1 MPLEN
6 AKEGTPGFGRN
17 VEREIE
23 AGKPQD
29 QAVAIA
35 YAKAR
40 GDDAEEPASDIVV
53 RPRVRASGILIVCAG
68 EMLLLKR
75 AGDGDHDGEWCIP
88 GGKVEDGEN
97 AAEAACRETAEEAG
111 VVVPIE
117 AIAEWTRT
125 INDEVD
131 FTTFVASIAEKPEV
145 VLDETES
152 SEFVWAKLDALPSPL
167 HPGMEMVL
175 ARFGMDELAIAE
187 AMSQGKLASP
197 SVYQN
202 LVLFNI
208 RITGTGLSYRVDHD
222 EYVWRDPSLYLN
234 ERFIKRC
241 NGLIVIWEHP
251 KDTIVDSQEFAD
263 RIVGTTFLP
272 YIKGD
277 EVWAITKMYD
287 DAAILELETNPYSTS
302 PSVTLR
308 KGSNA
313 TRDLDGEQLLIEGV
327 PALIDHVALCP
338 HGVWDKGGPPDG
350 VESADIIRADS
361 VSGHLPAV
369 KTHDK
374 QNSSLAAGV
383 AFAAAV
389 IAATKGKR

>member
-1 MPLEN
+1 MPETARRALSALEVLATVGWAN
-6 AKEGTPGFGRN
+6 
-17 VEREIE
+17 
-23 AGKPQD
+23 
-29 QAVAIA
+29 
-35 YAKAR
+35 R
-40 GDDAEEPASDIVV
+40 GLRHDDEPAPVEEAPDTAVKPLCKAAGV
-53 RPRVRASGILIVCAG
+53 LIICAG
-68 EMLLLKR
+68 EILFLRR
-75 AGDGDHDGEWCIP
+75 AGDSDHAGEWCIP
-88 GGKVEDGEN
+88 GGKIEDGETS
-97 AAEAACRETAEEAG
+97 AEAAVRETAEEAG

-125 INDEVD
+125 INGEVD
-131 FTTFVASIAEKPEV
+131 FTTYVASIGEKPEV

-152 SEFVWAKLDALPSPL
+152 DEYAWLPLSNLPSPL

-187 AMSQGKLASP
+187 AMSVGKLASP

-208 RITGTGLSYRVDHD
+208 RITGTGLSYRIDHD

-251 KDTIVDSQEFAD
+251 EGTIVDSQEFAD

-272 YIKGD
+272 YVKGD

-287 DAAILELETNPYSTS
+287 DAAIHELETNPYSTS

-313 TRDLDGEQLLIEGV
+313 TKDLDGEQLLIEGV
-327 PALIDHVALCP
+327 PALIDHVALCRN
-338 HGVWDKGGPPDG
+338 GVWDKGGPPDG

-361 VSGHLPAV
+361 ASGHLPAPKSRV
-369 KTHDK
+369 KH
-374 QNSSLAAGV
+374 NSSLAVGI
-383 AFAAAV
+383 AFASAV
-389 IAATKGKR
+389 IVATKGTS